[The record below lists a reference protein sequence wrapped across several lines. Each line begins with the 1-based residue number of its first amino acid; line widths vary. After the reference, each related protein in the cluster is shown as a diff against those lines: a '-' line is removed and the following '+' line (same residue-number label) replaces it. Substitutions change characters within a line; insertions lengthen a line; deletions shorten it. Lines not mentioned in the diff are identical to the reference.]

1 MLKSLEIKGFALI
14 DELSLSFGKG
24 LTVFTGETGAGKSII
39 VGALQS
45 VLGERVDT
53 SVVRSGEIA
62 ARIGATFTVSG
73 EEALVINREIPREG
87 RSRAVVNDTH
97 TPLTQLR
104 IIGDNLVDLH
114 GQHEHQMLL
123 KVQAQLC
130 ALDSFAGLDA
140 VKSSHEGHF
149 RSRVEI
155 SRKIRLIEEGEKE
168 RLARKDYLQFVVR
181 ELEETNI
188 REGEEM
194 ELREEERVLAS
205 AEKLHQ
211 AAGHAVETIYQMDGS
226 LTDGLGRVTASL
238 AELMEVDGR
247 LSEIVELLDTSRTQL
262 EEASYLL
269 RDYRDKV
276 TADPRKLARI
286 SDRLALIGD
295 MKKKYGSSEEEILD
309 FLRESREELEAMG
322 LDEEDVGTLKAR
334 EEELSRDLVRMANDL
349 SSSRRSAAE
358 ELQERVQEELSDLAM
373 ERVRFHVDFEEVP
386 HNETG
391 QDLVEFLISPNPGEP
406 LLPLR
411 KIVSG
416 GELSR
421 IMLALKRILAG
432 SDGIPTLVFDEV
444 DSGIGGR
451 VAGVLGKKLKEI
463 SNHHQVL
470 CITHLAPVAAF
481 ADQHILVEKM
491 SRNNRTVVQVKYI
504 SDDDRVGEIAR
515 MMGGLELTTHILES
529 ARELL
534 EESCG

>member
-1 MLKSLEIKGFALI
+1 MLKSLKIEGFALI
-14 DELSLSFGKG
+14 DELSLSFRKG
-24 LTVFTGETGAGKSII
+24 LTVLTGETGAGKSII

-53 SVVRSGEIA
+53 AVVRSGENA
-62 ARIGATFTVSG
+62 AKIGATFTVSDEG
-73 EEALVINREIPREG
+73 ALVINREIPREG
-87 RSRAVVNDTH
+87 RSRAVVNGTS
-97 TPLTQLR
+97 TPLAQLR
-104 IIGDNLVDLH
+104 ILGDNLVDLH
-114 GQHEHQMLL
+114 GQHEHQTLL
-123 KVQAQLC
+123 KVQAQLF

-140 VKSSHEGHF
+140 LKSSHESHF
-149 RSRVEI
+149 RTRVEVI
-155 SRKIRLIEEGEKE
+155 RKIRLIEEGEKE
-168 RLARKDYLQFVVR
+168 RLARKDYLKFVVR
-181 ELEETNI
+181 ELEEADI
-188 REGEEM
+188 REGEEE
-194 ELREEERVLAS
+194 ELKEEERVLAS

-211 AAGHAVETIYQMDGS
+211 TAGHAVETIYQMDGS
-226 LTDGLGRVTASL
+226 LTDGVGRVTASL
-238 AELMEVDGR
+238 AELLEVDGR
-247 LSEIVELLDTSRTQL
+247 LSDIVELLDTSRTQL
-262 EEASYLL
+262 EEASHLL
-269 RDYRDKV
+269 RDYREKV
-276 TADPRKLARI
+276 TADPQRLARI

-295 MKKKYGSSEEEILD
+295 LKKKYGSSEKEVLD
-309 FLRESREELEAMG
+309 FLHESRQELEAMG

-334 EEELSRDLVRMANDL
+334 DEELSRDLIRMANDL
-349 SSSRRSAAE
+349 SSGRRSAAE
-358 ELQERVQEELSDLAM
+358 ELQKRVQKELSDLAM

-451 VAGVLGKKLKEI
+451 VAGILGKKLKEI
-463 SNHHQVL
+463 SNHHQVI

-491 SRNNRTVVQVKYI
+491 PQDDRTVVHVKYI
-504 SDDDRVGEIAR
+504 NDDDRVGEIAR
-515 MMGGLELTTHILES
+515 MMGGLELTTGIYES